1 MNLQNIG
8 VIGAGTMGNG
18 IAQVCA
24 LAGFNVTLLDISESA
39 LQKAVATV
47 GKNLDRQIAKE
58 NLTPEQKLAAL
69 DKIRTSTDYSSLRD
83 VQLVIEAATE
93 NLELKLRVLQ
103 QIAAQVGAECVIA
116 SNTSSLS
123 ITQLAASVSQPE
135 RFIGLHFFNPVP
147 VMGLIEVIRGL
158 QTSDAT
164 HALALDMATTLGK
177 TAITAGNRPGFVVN
191 RILVPMINEAILV
204 FQEGLASAED
214 IDAGMRLGCN
224 QPIGPL
230 ALADLI
236 GLDTLLAIMKRSTKA
251 STTANTAR
259 RHCSRKWSPPV
270 TWDAKRGAASMP
282 MPERCSR
289 FAEYRDK
296 VLELFAS
303 KGFGQVGMRELATC
317 LGLSPGSL
325 YHHYPSKQHLL
336 LDLIE
341 EFYEE
346 LLATL
351 GRIEQKA
358 PAKRDRLNSLIR
370 AHLNLHREM
379 PWHFRLVERDSG
391 CLNEEQQARV
401 RSCASNTSAAVAGD
415 ARRPLALQRIRTSW
429 QPDTRLPHCSTAHPV
444 G

>member
-24 LAGFNVTLLDISESA
+24 LAGFNVTMVDISEGA
-39 LQKAVATV
+39 LQKALATV
-47 GKNLDRQIAKE
+47 GKNLDRQVAKE
-58 NLTPEQKLAAL
+58 TLSAEQKNAAL
-69 DKIRTSTDYSSLRD
+69 DKIRTSTDA
-83 VQLVIEAATE
+83 QLVIEAATE
-93 NLELKLRVLQ
+93 NLELKLRLLQ
-103 QIAAQVGAECVIA
+103 QVAAQVGAECVIA

-164 HALALDMATTLGK
+164 HALALDMATRLGK

-236 GLDTLLAIMKRSTKA
+236 GLDTLLAIMEAFHDGFNDSKYRPAPLLKEM
-251 STTANTAR
+251 
-259 RHCSRKWSPPV
+259 V
-270 TWDAKRGAASMP
+270 AAG
-282 MPERCSR
+282 
-289 FAEYRDK
+289 Y
-296 VLELFAS
+296 
-303 KGFGQVGMRELATC
+303 
-317 LGLSPGSL
+317 
-325 YHHYPSKQHLL
+325 
-336 LDLIE
+336 
-341 EFYEE
+341 
-346 LLATL
+346 L
-351 GRIEQKA
+351 GRKTGRGFHA
-358 PAKRDRLNSLIR
+358 YA
-370 AHLNLHREM
+370 
-379 PWHFRLVERDSG
+379 
-391 CLNEEQQARV
+391 
-401 RSCASNTSAAVAGD
+401 
-415 ARRPLALQRIRTSW
+415 
-429 QPDTRLPHCSTAHPV
+429 
-444 G
+444 